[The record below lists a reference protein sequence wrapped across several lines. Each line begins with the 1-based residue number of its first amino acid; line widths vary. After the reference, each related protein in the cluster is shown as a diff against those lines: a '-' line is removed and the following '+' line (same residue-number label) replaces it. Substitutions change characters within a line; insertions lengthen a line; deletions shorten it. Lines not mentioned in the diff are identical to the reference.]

1 MTGKQEVLRRPGA
14 PGFSLIEV
22 VIAIAVIG
30 VTFIGIIGLLGLG
43 IANDQI
49 SSQQTMANNIAAS
62 ILADLRSTPT
72 YAGTPPPSYT
82 ATAIKSTRFKLTLP
96 TSNSGTTAAPFSG
109 INPTYYLYFDNLANW
124 LPIGSSTAY
133 TSVQTTAPSGSA
145 FMAAVYLAQ
154 IGSVGPTTKPQSLQI
169 NDMARIVIIWPA
181 LPSAQITAGSPPA
194 GSVDVISQFLL
205 H

>member
-43 IANDQI
+43 VANDQI

-62 ILADLRSTPT
+62 ILADLRSTPPYSST
-72 YAGTPPPSYT
+72 GKT
-82 ATAIKSTRFKLTLP
+82 TRFKLPLP
-96 TSNSGTTAAPFSG
+96 TSIPSGNAAKPFSG
-109 INPTYYLYFDNLANW
+109 VSPSYYLYFDNSANW
-124 LPIGSSTAY
+124 LPIGSSTLY
-133 TSVQTTAPSGSA
+133 TSAQATVPTGAA
-145 FMAAVYLAQ
+145 FMASVYLAR
-154 IGSVGPTTKPQSLQI
+154 IGTVGPTTTPSSLQS
-169 NDMARIVIIWPA
+169 NDMARIVISWPA
-181 LPSAQITAGSPPA
+181 LTLAQINANLAPA